1 MEVKK
6 FTVATWNVNSIKVRA
21 AQVLDFC
28 ARTAPDVLCL
38 QELKCE
44 TDNFPVADFEAAGY
58 HSAIFG
64 QRQYNGVAVLSRR
77 EPSAVHEVSMVAGDS
92 AARWVQIE
100 IGGLHIVSLYAP
112 NGNEVGSD
120 KYAYKL
126 SWYAQARR
134 YLQQKFKPAQDSVV
148 LTGDFNVAPA
158 DIDVHDPKLRAGK
171 ILCSQ
176 PERDAWQS
184 ICALGYHDF
193 LRHKYP
199 QEVLYSWW
207 DYRHL
212 SFPQNK
218 GFRIDFTLVSS
229 ALLPRCRDAWIER
242 NERKKR
248 GEMKP
253 SDHVPVV
260 LALELE
266 SGKEPPRAK
275 QVNKK

>member
-1 MEVKK
+1 MAENR
-6 FTVATWNVNSIKVRA
+6 FTIATWNVNSIKVRA

-44 TDNFPVADFEAAGY
+44 TDSFPAAAFQAAGY
-58 HSAIFG
+58 HSTVYG
-64 QRQYNGVAVLSRR
+64 QRQYNGVAILSRR
-77 EPSAVHEVSMVAGDS
+77 EPVAAHEASMVAGDN
-92 AARWVQIE
+92 AARWLQIE
-100 IGGLHIVSLYAP
+100 IDGLHIVSIYAP

-126 SWYAQARR
+126 NWYAQARR
-134 YLQQKFKPAQDSVV
+134 YLQEKFNPAQDNVV
-148 LTGDFNVAPA
+148 LCGDFNVAPA

-176 PERDAWQS
+176 PERDAWQQL
-184 ICALGYHDF
+184 CALGYHDY
-193 LRHKYP
+193 LRQQYP
-199 QEVLYSWW
+199 QQVLYSWW

-212 SFPQNK
+212 SFPKNK

-229 ALLPRCRDAWIER
+229 ALLSHCSDAWIER
-242 NERKKR
+242 AERKKR

-253 SDHVPVV
+253 SDHVPVL
-260 LALELE
+260 LALD
-266 SGKEPPRAK
+266 KA
-275 QVNKK
+275 

>member
-1 MEVKK
+1 MAT
-6 FTVATWNVNSIKVRA
+6 FTIATWNVNSIKIRA

-28 ARTAPDVLCL
+28 RRTAPDVLCL
-38 QELKCE
+38 QELKYE
-44 TDNFPVADFEAAGY
+44 SDSFPVAAFAAAGY
-58 HSAIFG
+58 HSAVRG
-64 QRQYNGVAVLSRR
+64 QRQYNGVAILSRR
-77 EPSAVHEVSMVAGDS
+77 EPSAVQEANMVAGDD
-92 AARWVQIE
+92 AARWLE
-100 IGGLHIVSLYAP
+100 IDSDGLRIVSLYAP
-112 NGNEVGSD
+112 NGNEVGSA

-126 SWYAQARR
+126 SWYAQACR
-134 YLQQKFKPAQDSVV
+134 YLQEKFDPARDRVV

-158 DIDVHDPKLRAGK
+158 AIDVHNPELRAGK

-176 PERDAWQS
+176 PERDAWQA

-193 LRHKYP
+193 LRLQYP
-199 QEVLYSWW
+199 HAALYSWW

-229 ALLPRCRDAWIER
+229 SLLPHCRDAWIVR
-242 NERKKR
+242 DERKKR

-260 LALELE
+260 LELAL
-266 SGKEPPRAK
+266 
-275 QVNKK
+275 

>member
-1 MEVKK
+1 MEA
-6 FTVATWNVNSIKVRA
+6 FTIATWNINSIKMRA

-28 ARTAPDVLCL
+28 KRTSPDVLCL

-44 TDNFPVADFEAAGY
+44 TDNFPHADFAAAGY
-58 HSAIFG
+58 HCAVLG
-64 QRQYNGVAVLSRR
+64 QRQYNGVAVISRR
-77 EPSAVHEVSMVAGDS
+77 KPSAVHELSVIAGDS
-92 AARWVQIE
+92 AARWLQIE
-100 IGGLHIVSLYAP
+100 LGGLHIVSLYAP

-126 SWYAQARR
+126 NWYAQARR
-134 YLQQKFKPAQDSVV
+134 YLQEKFQPERDKVV

-158 DIDVHDPKLRAGK
+158 DIDVHDPQLRAGK

-176 PERDAWQS
+176 AERDAWQS

-193 LRHKYP
+193 LRHKHP
-199 QEVLYSWW
+199 QAVLYSWW

-229 ALLPRCRDAWIER
+229 SLLPHCRDAWIAR

-260 LALELE
+260 LALDEHSAL
-266 SGKEPPRAK
+266 
-275 QVNKK
+275 

>member
-1 MEVKK
+1 MASDKLTQVMNDKK
-6 FTVATWNVNSIKVRA
+6 FTLATWNVNSIKVRA

-28 ARTAPDVLCL
+28 QRTAPDVLCL

-44 TDNFPVADFEAAGY
+44 TDNFPVADFEATGY
-58 HSAIFG
+58 HSAVYG
-64 QRQYNGVAVLSRR
+64 QRQYNGVAILSRR
-77 EPSAVHEVSMVAGDS
+77 APTAVHEVSMVAGDG
-92 AARWVQIE
+92 AARWLE
-100 IGGLHIVSLYAP
+100 ITIDDLHIVSLYAP
-112 NGNEVGSD
+112 NGSD
-120 KYAYKL
+120 KYTYKL
-126 SWYAQARR
+126 NWYAQAHR
-134 YLQQKFKPAQDSVV
+134 YLQEKFTPARDKVV

-176 PERDAWQS
+176 PERAAWQS

-193 LRHKYP
+193 LRRKYP
-199 QEVLYSWW
+199 HAVLYSWW

-229 ALLPRCRDAWIER
+229 CLLPHCQDAWIAR
-242 NERKKR
+242 DERKKR
-248 GEMKP
+248 GAMKP

-260 LALELE
+260 LSLGL
-266 SGKEPPRAK
+266 
-275 QVNKK
+275 